1 MVWDFYRII
10 VDSSFYMPAKQEA
23 SLKRG
28 CSPRTGLQGFHSAQS
43 VDVNRD
49 EVLDVIISKAP
60 AADGITRN
68 TV

>member
-1 MVWDFYRII
+1 MT
-10 VDSSFYMPAKQEA
+10 AKQEV

-49 EVLDVIISKAP
+49 EVLDVIISKSP
-60 AADGITRN
+60 AAYGITRN
-68 TV
+68 TA